1 MIEVSVVGIRL
12 EEGLNS
18 PILIL
23 QELDTPLRVL
33 ELWIGAVEAGAIA
46 FAQQGLSAP
55 RPLTH
60 ELLLKTIQ
68 SLGSSLESVVI
79 TDLREG
85 TFYAE
90 LRLSSGVSVSA
101 RPSDAVAVAVHAECP
116 IFVEAD
122 VFDVAGKPSGA
133 EVTEVAED
141 DQIEEFRE
149 FLENLNPEDFA

>member
-23 QELDTPLRVL
+23 QELDTPLRVV

-46 FAQQGLSAP
+46 FAQQGLTPP
-55 RPLTH
+55 RPMTH
-60 ELLLKTIQ
+60 ELLLQTVAA
-68 SLGSSLESVVI
+68 LGSSIESVAV
-79 TDLREG
+79 TELREG

-90 LRLSSGVSVSA
+90 LNLSNGITVSA
-101 RPSDAVAVAVHAECP
+101 RPSDAVALAVHAECP
-116 IFVEAD
+116 IYVAES
-122 VFDVAGKPSGA
+122 VFEVAGKPSGA
-133 EVTEVAED
+133 EVAED

-149 FLENLNPEDFA
+149 FLENLSPEDFA